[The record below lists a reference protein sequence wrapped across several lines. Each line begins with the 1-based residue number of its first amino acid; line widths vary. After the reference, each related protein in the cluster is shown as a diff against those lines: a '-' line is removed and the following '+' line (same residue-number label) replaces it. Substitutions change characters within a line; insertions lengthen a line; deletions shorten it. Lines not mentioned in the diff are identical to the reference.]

1 MVSTNQIQNG
11 LARYIDAEIVSK
23 MTGWQRWVLGAGSG
37 LALSNLNNI
46 MSKWKDNE
54 VVRMLGVIGEDG
66 SVDVPRIYQ
75 EVKRQSVKGPIT
87 FNVPGMGS
95 ITLNDSDV
103 DKLYNMIMGG

>member
-1 MVSTNQIQNG
+1 VF
-11 LARYIDAEIVSK
+11 
-23 MTGWQRWVLGAGSG
+23 GAGSG

-46 MSKWKDNE
+46 LAKWKDNE
-54 VVRMLGVIGEDG
+54 VVKMLGVIGEDG

-95 ITLNDSDV
+95 ITINDSDV
-103 DKLYNMIMGG
+103 DKIYNMIMGG

>member
-1 MVSTNQIQNG
+1 MVTTNQIQNG
-11 LARYIDAEIVSK
+11 LARYIDTEIVSK
-23 MTGWQRWVLGAGSG
+23 MTGWQRWVFGAGSG

-46 MSKWKDNE
+46 MAKWQDNE
-54 VVRMLGVIGEDG
+54 VVKMLGVIGEDG